1 MRTTDSCT
9 LLLAEQDGDHVSL
22 CCTTANLNLT
32 RSLILE
38 QLSKRHLGHGTTL
51 LGTSAGRNNHRDSWL
66 SRPESAGVI
75 TRLACTV
82 MGFLSCWK
90 SMHSGGTLCVPRAG
104 AVDSCYQG
112 TQASQGR
119 ECVDVTRASGVGVS
133 PTHTYITPLPN
144 SVSESPHLIQVYYHD
159 IPIAINT
166 CICFYRDNSSLAIL
180 ISKLLHW
187 YSIPLRW
194 Y

>member
-32 RSLILE
+32 RSLIWNNSQNVTPDMELRSSAPV
-38 QLSKRHLGHGTTL
+38 QGVTT
-51 LGTSAGRNNHRDSWL
+51 TDSWL

-104 AVDSCYQG
+104 AADSCYQG
-112 TQASQGR
+112 TQALKG
-119 ECVDVTRASGVGVS
+119 AS
-133 PTHTYITPLPN
+133 
-144 SVSESPHLIQVYYHD
+144 
-159 IPIAINT
+159 AW
-166 CICFYRDNSSLAIL
+166 A
-180 ISKLLHW
+180 
-187 YSIPLRW
+187 
-194 Y
+194 